1 MISNSVSNK
10 NWIFKKYNEQDVTFF
25 KENYSLDELTS
36 KLLSI
41 RNIKKEDVQ
50 TFLNPSIKNFL
61 PNPEILKDM
70 QKSAKRTIQAIS
82 QKHKIGIFG
91 DYDVDG
97 ASATALLANFFNS
110 INVPYEI
117 YIPDRQKE
125 GYGPSAE
132 SFKKLIDNG
141 TKLIFTVD
149 CGTLSF
155 NAIDYASNND
165 IDVIVLD
172 HHQSEINLPKAHSIV
187 NPNRLDDESD
197 LKYLCAAGVT
207 FMFLISLNKE
217 LRSTDWFIKSK
228 ITEPNLLEYLDLVA
242 LGTVCDVVPLVGL
255 NRAIVSQGLKIL
267 KSKKNL
273 GLKTLF
279 DICDIQTKPNVY
291 HIGYQL
297 GPRINAGGRV
307 GKSSHGANLLISNNP
322 KDVFKIATELDHFNK
337 ERQILEKDLMDKI
350 LKNLENKTH
359 ESVMIIFGKNWHE
372 GVIGIVASR
381 IKDKFNKPVIII
393 SIDDNGIGKASAR
406 SIVGFDI
413 GSVIISAVQEKILI
427 KGGGHKMAG
436 GFTIKTE
443 NVEKFKKFTLK
454 KFERLSDSKMNIK
467 PLFLDSIIA
476 PTALNLQFYNKIN
489 SLAPFGSGNPE
500 PKFVLENMKSI
511 NYKII
516 KDKHIKSV
524 LVGLDGSSV
533 KSIAFNCVENEIGAY
548 LLKKDKKL
556 FNIAGKLSLNEWQGQ
571 SNVEFIIDDISVN
584 KTIKKTVP
592 SSIG

>member
-10 NWIFKKYNEQDVTFF
+10 NWIFKKYNEQDVLFY

-41 RNIKKEDVQ
+41 RNIKKENIQ
-50 TFLNPSIKNFL
+50 AFLNPSIKNFL
-61 PNPEILKDM
+61 PNPEIIMDM
-70 QKSAKRTIQAIS
+70 QKSAKRTKQAIS
-82 QKHKIGIFG
+82 QKHKISIFG

-97 ASATALLANFFNS
+97 ASATALLANFFKS

-117 YIPDRQKE
+117 YIPDRKKE
-125 GYGPSAE
+125 GYGPSTE
-132 SFKKLIDNG
+132 SFKKLINNG

-155 NAIDYASNND
+155 DAIDYAFNND

-172 HHQSEINLPKAHSIV
+172 HHQSEINLPKAYSIV
-187 NPNRLDDESD
+187 NPNRLDDKSD

-207 FMFLISLNKE
+207 FMFLISLNRE
-217 LRSTDWFIKSK
+217 LRLDGWFIESK
-228 ITEPNLLEYLDLVA
+228 TKEPNLLDYLDLVA

-279 DICDIQTKPNVY
+279 DICDIKSKPNVY

-307 GKSSHGANLLISNNP
+307 GKSTHGANLLISNNP
-322 KDVFKIATELDHFNK
+322 KDVFKIASVLDNFNK
-337 ERQILEKDLMDKI
+337 ERQILEKDLMEKV
-350 LKNLENKTH
+350 LRNLENKTN
-359 ESVMIIFGKNWHE
+359 ESVIVIFGKNWHE

-381 IKDKFNKPVIII
+381 IKDKFNRPVIIV

-413 GSVIISAVQEKILI
+413 GSVIISAVQENILI

-443 NVEKFKKFTLK
+443 NVEKFKKFILN
-454 KFERLSDSKMNIK
+454 KFEKLNNSNMKTK
-467 PLFLDSIIA
+467 PLYLDSVIA
-476 PTALNLQFYNKIN
+476 PTAINVQFYEKVNA
-489 SLAPFGSGNPE
+489 LAPFGSGNPE
-500 PKFVLENMKSI
+500 PKFVLENMKSV
-511 NYKII
+511 NNKII

-524 LVGLDGSSV
+524 LVGLDGSTV
-533 KSIAFNCVENEIGAY
+533 KSIAFNSVENEIGAY
-548 LLKKDKKL
+548 LLKKDKNL

-584 KTIKKTVP
+584 KTVKNMVP

>member
-10 NWIFKKYNEQDVTFF
+10 NWIFKKYNEQDVIFY
-25 KENYSLDELTS
+25 KENYSLDDLTS

-41 RNIKKEDVQ
+41 RNIKKEDVKA
-50 TFLNPSIKNFL
+50 FLNPSIKNFL
-61 PNPEILKDM
+61 PNPEIINDM
-70 QKSAKRTIQAIS
+70 QKSAKRTLKAIS

-97 ASATALLANFFNS
+97 ASSTALLANFFNS
-110 INVPYEI
+110 INIPHEI
-117 YIPDRQKE
+117 YIPDRRKE
-125 GYGPSAE
+125 GYGPSVE

-141 TKLIFTVD
+141 TKMIFTVD

-155 NAIDYASNND
+155 DAIDYAFNNN

-172 HHQSEINLPKAHSIV
+172 HHQSEINLPKAHSVV
-187 NPNRLDDESD
+187 NPNRLDDKSD
-197 LKYLCAAGVT
+197 LKFLCAAGVT

-217 LRSTDWFIKSK
+217 LRSNGWFIKSE

-242 LGTVCDVVPLVGL
+242 LGTICDVVPLVGL

-279 DICDIQTKPNVY
+279 DICNIQSKPNVY

-307 GKSSHGANLLISNNP
+307 GKSSHGANLLISNSP
-322 KDVFKIATELDHFNK
+322 KDVFKIASELDLFNK
-337 ERQILEKDLMDKI
+337 ERKILEKDLMDKI
-350 LKNLENKTH
+350 LNVIGNKTH
-359 ESVMIIFGKNWHE
+359 EKVLVIQGKNWHE

-381 IKDKFNKPVIII
+381 IKDRFNKPVIII
-393 SIDDNGIGKASAR
+393 SKDNNGIGKASAR
-406 SIVGFDI
+406 SIVGFDM
-413 GSVIISAVQEKILI
+413 GSVIISAVQENILI

-443 NVEKFKKFTLK
+443 NIEKFKTFIFK
-454 KFERLSDSKMNIK
+454 KFERSSINNASLK
-467 PLFLDSIIA
+467 PLYLDSVIA
-476 PTALNLQFYNKIN
+476 PTALNVQVYNKVN
-489 SLAPFGSGNPE
+489 TLAPFGSGNPE
-500 PKFVLENMKSI
+500 PKFVLENMKSV
-511 NYKII
+511 NNKII
-516 KDKHIKSV
+516 KDRHIKSV
-524 LVGLDGSSV
+524 LVGLDGSTV

-548 LLKKDKKL
+548 LLKNDKKL

-584 KTIKKTVP
+584 KTLKNTVP

>member
-10 NWIFKKYNEQDVTFF
+10 NWIFKKYNEQDIKFY

-41 RNIKKEDVQ
+41 RNIKKEDIQ
-50 TFLNPSIKNFL
+50 AFLNPSIKNLL

-70 QKSAKRTIQAIS
+70 QKSAKRTINAIS
-82 QKHKIGIFG
+82 QKQKIGIFG

-97 ASATALLANFFNS
+97 ASSTALLANFFIS

-117 YIPDRQKE
+117 YIPDRKKE

-132 SFKKLIDNG
+132 SFKKLINNG

-155 NAIDYASNND
+155 DALDFAFNND

-187 NPNRLDDESD
+187 NPNRLDDKSD

-207 FMFLISLNKE
+207 FMFLISLSKE
-217 LRSTDWFIKSK
+217 LRSTDWFTKSK
-228 ITEPNLLEYLDLVA
+228 IIEPNLLEYLDLVA

-279 DICDIQTKPNVY
+279 DICDIQSKPNVY

-350 LKNLENKTH
+350 LNNLGNVTN
-359 ESVMIIFGKNWHE
+359 ESVIVIFGKNWHE

-406 SIVGFDI
+406 SIVGFDM
-413 GSVIISAVQEKILI
+413 GSVIISAVQENILI

-436 GFTIKTE
+436 GFTIKKE
-443 NVEKFKKFTLK
+443 NVEKFKKFILK
-454 KFERLSDSKMNIK
+454 KFERLSNSKMNIK
-467 PLFLDSIIA
+467 PLYLDSVIA
-476 PTALNLQFYNKIN
+476 PTALNLQFYNKVNI
-489 SLAPFGSGNPE
+489 LAPFGSGNPE

-511 NYKII
+511 NNKII

-524 LVGLDGSSV
+524 LVGLDGSTV

-548 LLKKDKKL
+548 LLKKNKKL

-584 KTIKKTVP
+584 KTVKNTVP

>member
-10 NWIFKKYNEQDVTFF
+10 NWIFKKYNEQDVVFY

-41 RNIKKEDVQ
+41 RNIKKENVQ
-50 TFLNPSIKNFL
+50 AFLKPSIKNFL
-61 PNPEILKDM
+61 PNPEIINDM
-70 QKSAKRTIQAIS
+70 QKSAKRTKDAIA
-82 QKHKIGIFG
+82 QKSKIGIFG

-97 ASATALLANFFNS
+97 ASATALLANFFKS
-110 INVPYEI
+110 INIPYEI
-117 YIPDRQKE
+117 YIPDRKRE
-125 GYGPSAE
+125 GYGPSKE

-141 TKLIFTVD
+141 AKLIFTVD

-155 NAIDYASNND
+155 EAIDFAYDNN

-172 HHQSEINLPKAHSIV
+172 HHQSEINLPKAFSIV
-187 NPNRLDDESD
+187 NPNRLDDKSD

-217 LRSTDWFIKSK
+217 LRSVEWFTKSQM
-228 ITEPNLLEYLDLVA
+228 IEPNLLEYLDLVA
-242 LGTVCDVVPLVGL
+242 LGTICDVVPLVDL

-279 DICDIQTKPNVY
+279 SICDIQSKPNVY
-291 HIGYQL
+291 HIGYQV

-322 KDVFKIATELDHFNK
+322 KDAFKIASELDLFNK
-337 ERQILEKDLMDKI
+337 ERKILEKDVMDKI
-350 LKNLENKTH
+350 LKDLGKEVH
-359 ESVMIIFGKNWHE
+359 ESVIVIYGKNWHE
-372 GVIGIVASR
+372 GVIGIVASK

-393 SIDDNGIGKASAR
+393 SVDDNGIGKASAR

-413 GSVIISAVQEKILI
+413 GSLIISAVQENILI

-443 NVEKFKKFTLK
+443 NVDKLKRFIQK
-454 KFERLSDSKMNIK
+454 KFERLSISKMNTK
-467 PLFLDSIIA
+467 PLYLDSIIA
-476 PTALNLQFYNKIN
+476 PTALNLQFYNKVN
-489 SLAPFGSGNPE
+489 TLAPFGSGNPE
-500 PKFVLENMKSI
+500 PKFVIEDMKSI
-511 NYKII
+511 NNKII

-524 LVGLDGSSV
+524 LVGLDGSTV

-556 FNIAGKLSLNEWQGQ
+556 FNIAGKLSLNEWKGQ

-584 KTIKKTVP
+584 KTLENTVP